1 MELDV
6 FLEEYGRLLKED
18 SEKVPSLSAVA
29 SVYVKL
35 ASELL
40 QSGNQNEVPFGRGYV
55 YLLCAVGI
63 DLYKIGSSEDDLDA
77 VSRQE
82 VLVLE
87 FMNSTNP
94 YEEKRR
100 IQSMFQANQVTNE
113 WFNFSKEELLLVR
126 QQFT

>member
-18 SEKVPSLSAVA
+18 SEKAQSLSAVA

-40 QSGNQNEVPFGRGYV
+40 QSGNQ
-55 YLLCAVGI
+55 
-63 DLYKIGSSEDDLDA
+63 K
-77 VSRQE
+77 
-82 VLVLE
+82 
-87 FMNSTNP
+87 

-100 IQSMFQANQVTNE
+100 IQSMFQANKVTNE